1 MDIAT
6 LYARHGQPGLDK
18 LAAAADLKVSYLQ
31 RLLYRPDC
39 RPSIERA
46 ELLIKTSAKLFGA
59 KSGLT
64 LEGLTNP
71 KPFRDAQQALK
82 EAGTPVYKLRRAPGA
97 KAPARAQAQAEAAA
111 A

>member
-46 ELLIKTSAKLFGA
+46 ELLIKTSARLFGA
-59 KSGLT
+59 KQGLT
-64 LEGLTNP
+64 LEGLSNP
-71 KPFRDAQQALK
+71 KPFREAHDAL
-82 EAGTPVYKLRRAPGA
+82 EAAGVPVFKLRRAPGA
-97 KAPARAQAQAEAAA
+97 KTPAQAEAQAA
-111 A
+111 AA

>member
-18 LAAAADLKVSYLQ
+18 LAKEAGLKVSYLQ

-46 ELLIKTSAKLFGA
+46 DLLIKTSARLFGA

-64 LEGLTNP
+64 LQGLTNP
-71 KPFRDAQQALK
+71 KPFRDARAELG
-82 EAGTPVYKLRRAPGA
+82 ESAYKLRRAAGA
-97 KAPARAQAQAEAAA
+97 KTQAQATATP
-111 A
+111 